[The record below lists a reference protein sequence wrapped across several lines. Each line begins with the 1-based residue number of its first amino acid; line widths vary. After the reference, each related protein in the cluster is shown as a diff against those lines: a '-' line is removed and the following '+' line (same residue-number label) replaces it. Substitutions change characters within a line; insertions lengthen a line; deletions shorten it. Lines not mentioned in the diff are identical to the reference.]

1 MTAFL
6 PQPCECSLWLH
17 LFSAPVPLGFAQTS
31 QARGTPALQV
41 SARNRKVHQRWGKR
55 YVRNTDGNSQQ
66 WLADEANGQQSTHP
80 RQQNDE
86 QGTPPLKSTAF
97 QMEVYLGEYFS
108 TLKKRRYCSMNP
120 LICTLIFTYLRQT
133 HWFVLMSGLK
143 EHLKWEVKSHQ
154 HRDSPEA
161 VGPKEGLLC
170 LQELRVCRRITECML
185 ELPALMDIHVDCTGL
200 KGKQQKHVI
209 SQIGNHYLQIFESF
223 CGC

>member
-97 QMEVYLGEYFS
+97 QMEVYLGGYFS
-108 TLKKRRYCSMNP
+108 TLKKILQYEPTHLHTDIYISKTD
-120 LICTLIFTYLRQT
+120 TLVRAHVRFKRASE
-133 HWFVLMSGLK
+133 MGS
-143 EHLKWEVKSHQ
+143 EKSLA
-154 HRDSPEA
+154 P
-161 VGPKEGLLC
+161 
-170 LQELRVCRRITECML
+170 
-185 ELPALMDIHVDCTGL
+185 
-200 KGKQQKHVI
+200 
-209 SQIGNHYLQIFESF
+209 
-223 CGC
+223 